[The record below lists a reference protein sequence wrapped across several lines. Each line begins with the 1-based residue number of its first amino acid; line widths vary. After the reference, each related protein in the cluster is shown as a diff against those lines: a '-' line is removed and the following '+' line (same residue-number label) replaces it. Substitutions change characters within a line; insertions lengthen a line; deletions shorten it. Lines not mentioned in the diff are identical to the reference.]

1 MRDTAMR
8 WNVAWIVATTIGL
21 LVGGVMFHFPGSFGV
36 FSWQPAALVVGV
48 IIGFVSGVFV
58 GMVQWAALLMKRG
71 AGLRLLLWMGTG
83 IAVTHGLNDGA
94 PWSIG
99 IVALS
104 LACGLAM
111 AAAYAACFDDRRPI
125 PLLLVGLG
133 WAGALAVAHQGIR
146 LLPLPEE
153 ETPAAW
159 AIAHGTE
166 ALSVAVAWGVI
177 TVFAGVPA
185 RLRADGSTLRPG
197 AGIAE
202 EATA

>member
-1 MRDTAMR
+1 M
-8 WNVAWIVATTIGL
+8 
-21 LVGGVMFHFPGSFGV
+21 
-36 FSWQPAALVVGV
+36 
-48 IIGFVSGVFV
+48 IIGFVSGLFV
-58 GMVQWAALLMKRG
+58 GMVQWAALLLKRR

-99 IVALS
+99 IVVLS
-104 LACGLAM
+104 LGCGLAM
-111 AAAYAACFDDRRPI
+111 AVAYAACLNDRRPV

-133 WAGALAVAHQGIR
+133 WAGALVAAHYGIR
-146 LLPLPEE
+146 ILPLPEE
-153 ETPAAW
+153 ETQVAW
-159 AIAHGTE
+159 ATAHGAE
-166 ALSVAVAWGVI
+166 ALIVALVWGVI

-185 RLRADGSTLRPG
+185 RLRADTSAIQPT